1 MMRVP
6 AVTATLLVSFTA
18 LVVLDIRTAYHPLIL
33 GQAGVPQWQVGVL
46 LSVAAVFGFLSRPLF
61 PVVMARM
68 RESTVVAVVLVVS
81 SASCIAVAFV
91 PTWPWLLAA
100 LAAVNGF
107 ALGFAQP
114 LTLSLMADH
123 TPADRRGLASGLRST
138 ANRGAQLANPA
149 MFGALAAV
157 VPLVGAFGVVGGVLL
172 VTSVGSTWALRRS
185 ARVGA
190 ADDDPVA
197 VQSAERVSASST

>member
-33 GQAGVPQWQVGVL
+33 GQAGVPQWQVGLL
-46 LSVAAVFGFLSRPLF
+46 LSVAAVFGFLSRPVF
-61 PVVMARM
+61 PAMMARL
-68 RESTVVAVVLVVS
+68 RESTVVALVLLVS

-91 PTWPWLLAA
+91 PPSLWLLGA
-100 LAAVNGF
+100 LAAVGGF

-185 ARVGA
+185 ARPSSKEPEV
-190 ADDDPVA
+190 VA
-197 VQSAERVSASST
+197 VPEPVGGAGRT